1 MTPDLDQTLAWT
13 RSLEAA
19 TDAAAAERALL
30 EDLQGNI
37 LKGHGRAHASHLF
50 IAFDRSKAQAARRF
64 IASLGYD
71 VTTALDQLTGA
82 EAHKARGIDA
92 GTFVSVLISAAGYDA
107 LDLGEFQPRDPA
119 FRAGMQA
126 RNLNDPPAAEWEAP
140 FQTLHALVLVAAGN
154 AAWRHAECLSVQA
167 RIAATEGAVACLGT
181 LEGDALFN
189 DDGRSIEHF
198 GYVDGRS
205 QPLALQE
212 DVDHESAHSGTRFWQ
227 PGIPLKQLLVPCPG
241 GRPGISHGSYV
252 VIRKLEQNVRQF
264 KLRALALAQALDA
277 EAAASRVG
285 NVPVGQRAGASVVGR
300 FENGTPVT
308 LAAESV
314 PLASTCDDAVRN
326 DFDYRDDQDGL
337 RCPHAAHIRKSNPRA
352 DTADSKSHLMARRG
366 MPYGRRTD
374 KPDDGR
380 WDDKPEAG
388 VGLIFM
394 AYQADIVNQFEFTQN
409 KWVDNRQFARP
420 LAAAGTETGIDPVI
434 GQWPSPP
441 PHPPAPGQVYPLV
454 WNERASALPFDF
466 SGFVTMR
473 GGAYLF
479 APSISFLKSLS

>member
-1 MTPDLDQTLAWT
+1 MTLDLDQTLAWT

-19 TDAAAAERALL
+19 TDDAAAELAMLH
-30 EDLQGNI
+30 DLQGNI
-37 LKGHGRAHASHLF
+37 LKGHGRAHTCNLF
-50 IAFDRSKAQAARRF
+50 LKFDRSKAQAARRL

-82 EAHKARGIDA
+82 EAYKARGVEA
-92 GTFVSVLISAAGYDA
+92 GTFAGVLISAAGYDA
-107 LDLGEFQPRDPA
+107 LELGEFKPRDPA
-119 FRAGMQA
+119 FVAGMQA
-126 RNLNDPPAAEWEAP
+126 RELNDPPAAEWDAP
-140 FQTLHALVLVAAGN
+140 FQALHAMVLVAAGN
-154 AAWRHAECLSVQA
+154 AAWRDAERLSVQA
-167 RIAATEGAVACLGT
+167 RIAATDGAVVCTGT
-181 LEGDALFN
+181 LDGDAMFN
-189 DDGRSIEHF
+189 ADGCGIEHF

-212 DVDHESAHSGTRFWQ
+212 DVDHETAHAGTAFWQ

-241 GRPGISHGSYV
+241 GQFETSHGSYF

-264 KLRALALAQALDA
+264 KLRELALAQALDA
-277 EAAASRVG
+277 EAKDAGGSHD
-285 NVPVGQRAGASVVGR
+285 PVGERAGASVVGR

-308 LAAESV
+308 LDAKAV
-314 PLASTCDDAVRN
+314 PLAARNDDAVRN

-366 MPYGRRTD
+366 IPYGHRTD

-380 WDDKPEAG
+380 CDNKPEGG

-394 AYQADIVNQFEFTQN
+394 ACQADLVNQFEFTQN
-409 KWVDNRQFARP
+409 KWIDNRQFARP
-420 LAAAGTETGIDPVI
+420 LVVAGVETGIDPVI
-434 GQWPSPP
+434 GQWSSPP
-441 PHPPAPGQVYPLV
+441 PNPPAPGQVYPLV
-454 WNERASALPFDF
+454 WNERASAVPFDF